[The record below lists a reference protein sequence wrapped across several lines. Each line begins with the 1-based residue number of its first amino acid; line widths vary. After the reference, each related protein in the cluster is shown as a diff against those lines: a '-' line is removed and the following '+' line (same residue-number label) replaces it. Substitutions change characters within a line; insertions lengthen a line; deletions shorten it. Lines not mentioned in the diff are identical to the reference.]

1 MSAASGAPAP
11 RVPIAPARALL
22 DERRDALARL
32 HALSGSS
39 ATQFEAVYQPLAL
52 ALAGYVQRL
61 PAAGDGR
68 QTILAAR
75 LRRAEVV
82 LARRRGVLLPPG
94 AEPERVARQAD
105 LWTYALFG
113 LALLR
118 RLAREFAPWTVALWS
133 AEGRPLGVWRPQ
145 AAPRGPARVAGA
157 AAYSVRPNPD
167 PPDADWTPLVV
178 GALLPAA
185 GLNWLWR
192 EPDVLRAWSRA
203 LVAELPA
210 ELAPLFVDPSSLA
223 CC

>member
-1 MSAASGAPAP
+1 MSAARGAPAP
-11 RVPIAPARALL
+11 QVPIAPARTLL
-22 DERRDALARL
+22 AERRDALARL

-39 ATQFEAVYQPLAL
+39 ATQFEAVYRPLAL

-68 QTILAAR
+68 QTILTAR

-105 LWTYALFG
+105 LWTYALFS

-118 RLAREFAPWTVALWS
+118 RLARAFAPWTVALWS
-133 AEGRPLGVWRPQ
+133 AEGRPLGGWRPA
-145 AAPRGPARVAGA
+145 AAPRGWAQGAGA
-157 AAYSVRPNPD
+157 AAYSLHPNPD
-167 PPDADWTPLVV
+167 PPGADWTPLAV

-192 EPDVLRAWSRA
+192 EPEVMSAWSRA

-210 ELAPLFVDPSSLA
+210 ELAPLFVDR
-223 CC
+223 

>member
-11 RVPIAPARALL
+11 RALIAPAQALL
-22 DERRDALARL
+22 DEQRDALVRL

-52 ALAGYVQRL
+52 ALAGSVQRL
-61 PAAGDGR
+61 PATGDGR

-75 LRRAEVV
+75 LRRAEIV

-133 AEGRPLGVWRPQ
+133 AEGRPLGVWRPA

-167 PPDADWTPLVV
+167 PPGADWTPLVA

-210 ELAPLFVDPSSLA
+210 ELAPLFGDPSS
-223 CC
+223 

>member
-1 MSAASGAPAP
+1 MSAVSGAPAP
-11 RVPIAPARALL
+11 RALIAPAQALL
-22 DERRDALARL
+22 DEQRDALARL

-52 ALAGYVQRL
+52 ALASYVQRL
-61 PAAGDGR
+61 PVAGDGR

-94 AEPERVARQAD
+94 AEPGQVARQAD
-105 LWTYALFG
+105 LWTYALFS

-118 RLAREFAPWTVALWS
+118 RLARDLAPWTVALWS
-133 AEGRPLGVWRPQ
+133 AEGRPLGVWRPPT
-145 AAPRGPARVAGA
+145 APRGLARVAGA
-157 AAYSVRPNPD
+157 AAYSVRPSPD
-167 PPDADWTPLVV
+167 PPGADWTPLVA
-178 GALLPAA
+178 GALLPEA

-203 LVAELPA
+203 LSAELPA
-210 ELAPLFVDPSSLA
+210 ELAPLFVDSSS
-223 CC
+223 

>member
-1 MSAASGAPAP
+1 MSAARGAPAP
-11 RVPIAPARALL
+11 QVPIAPARTLL
-22 DERRDALARL
+22 AERRDALARL

-52 ALAGYVQRL
+52 ALAGSVQRL
-61 PAAGDGR
+61 PVAGDGR

-105 LWTYALFG
+105 LWTYALFS

-118 RLAREFAPWTVALWS
+118 RLARDLAPWTVALWS
-133 AEGRPLGVWRPQ
+133 AEGRPLGVWRPPT
-145 AAPRGPARVAGA
+145 APRGLARVAGV
-157 AAYSVRPNPD
+157 AAYSVRPSPD
-167 PPDADWTPLVV
+167 PPGADWTPLVA
-178 GALLPAA
+178 GALLPEA

-203 LVAELPA
+203 LSAELPA
-210 ELAPLFVDPSSLA
+210 ELAPLFVDSSS
-223 CC
+223 